1 MGVNPRTGFYQVT
14 PTADE
19 VADWRKRYPRR
30 HPPYRSACQRCGTR
44 IWHSG
49 IAIGSHRRA
58 CKDGRS

>member
-1 MGVNPRTGFYQVT
+1 MGVNPGTGFTQVR

-19 VADWRKRYPRR
+19 IAAWQAKYPRR
-30 HPPYRSACQRCGTR
+30 HPPYRSACSRCGRR

-58 CKDGRS
+58 CKGSQS